1 MQHSYWEIKQYF
13 NQVDYTVV
21 GSGIVGINTA
31 LRLRER
37 FPKAKIII
45 LEKGYLPA
53 GASSKNAG
61 FACFGSPSELLS
73 DLANNSEQEVFDLV
87 KLRKQGLNRLI
98 KNCGSHLIDYQV
110 NGSFEIFT
118 KNEVELF
125 NKCEHNLN
133 YLNQLLYPIF
143 NDHTFEKSDSF
154 IDEFGFN
161 HVSHLIK
168 NKFEGQIDTGK
179 MFTRLIHLAQQQ
191 NIQIING
198 IGVADFE
205 EFNSHSSVI
214 LDNGF
219 SYKTKK
225 LLIATNG
232 FAGKLLP
239 ELDIEPARAQVL
251 ITQPIKNLKIKG
263 TFHLEEGYYYFR
275 NIDNRIL
282 LGGGRNL
289 AFEEENTTKLCTTQ
303 LIQDKLEL
311 LLSEIILPNQKIE
324 IEHRWAGVM
333 GIGDIKNPIVK
344 QLSNSVYCGI
354 RMGGMGVAI
363 GSLVGEQLG
372 DLVSP

>member
-98 KNCGSHLIDYQV
+98 KNCGSDLIDYQV

-143 NDHTFEKSDSF
+143 NDHTFEKSDSS

-179 MFTRLIHLAQQQ
+179 MFTRLIHLAQQK

-198 IGVADFE
+198 IGVTGFE

-232 FAGKLLP
+232 FASKLLP

-251 ITQPIKNLKIKG
+251 ITQPIQNLKIKG

-311 LLSEIILPNQKIE
+311 LLSEIILPNQKVE

-333 GIGDIKNPIVK
+333 GIGDIKTPIVK